1 MLAKYNSLPLWVRKA
16 VTDFVETGLT
26 VLVGL
31 NLAFPTSLHSAEAEA
46 AVVGMALLGAAISA
60 GRRAI
65 PTFLA
70 WFKTLTKTA

>member
-16 VTDFVETGLT
+16 VTDFVTTALGSIA
-26 VLVGL
+26 VL
-31 NLAFPTSLHSAEAEA
+31 NLAFPTSVKSAEEEG
-46 AVVGMALLGAAISA
+46 VVIGMSLLAAAINA